1 MSFDILLKITVRY
14 LGTIATCIVVS
25 LLVSLGALFIQDPEY
40 QGSTTAYVTA
50 GERASGAGAANNE
63 YSNSILAQT
72 KVKSFVPLFTS
83 QSVAERVIEKLNLD
97 YTPSELSSRITARRV
112 EDTVTLQITARA
124 DSPER
129 AQAISDEVVVATS
142 EEMKRLE
149 GDTTTKITKVS
160 SAQLSS
166 TPVSPDPKRYIG
178 AGALIGIALGYLVA
192 FLRARYDTRIRTS
205 EDLEGRVSQPVL
217 GVLPQSEGIRD
228 LDFTLADDFRARE
241 ALRKLRTNL
250 RYANIDEQMQSVVIT
265 SPMMSDGKSS
275 VAAFLGVVLAEAG
288 SEVLLIDTDLR
299 RPTVAE
305 KFQTDGSVGLTQVL
319 AGIASISEVIQ
330 KTSVQGLSIL
340 PAGEVPANPSE
351 IIGSRRMQELVEFLA
366 KDYFVILDAPPL
378 LPVTDAALLS
388 RISNGALIVLSA
400 GQSTYEQARS
410 AIRAVEG
417 IDGHVIG
424 VVLNQAST
432 KRFSQ
437 IAYGDAEY
445 GYGAG
450 VGKYKKYTDYKLRD
464 ETGSASS
471 TSVAIKTSESGSNDS
486 SPSALEKP
494 TVAEPPQPPARQ
506 QRSVPSPESTPTDTS
521 QSTSTHGRP
530 NFLKT
535 TEWKDIIDDH

>member
-14 LGTIATCIVVS
+14 LGTIATCIVLS
-25 LLVSLGALFIQDPEY
+25 LLVSLGALFIQNPEY

-50 GERASGAGAANNE
+50 GESSSGAGASSNE

-129 AQAISDEVVVATS
+129 AQAISDEVVIATS

-149 GDTTTKITKVS
+149 GDSTTKITKVS

-178 AGALIGIALGYLVA
+178 AGLLVGIVLGYLVA
-192 FLRARYDTRIRTS
+192 YFRARYDTRIRTS

-217 GVLPQSEGIRD
+217 GVLPESDGIRD

-265 SPMMSDGKSS
+265 SPTMNDGKSS

-288 SEVLLIDTDLR
+288 SEVLLVDTDLR
-299 RPTVAE
+299 RPTVAD
-305 KFQTDGSVGLTQVL
+305 KFQADGSVGLTQVL
-319 AGIASISEVIQ
+319 AGIASLSEAIQ

-351 IIGSRRMQELVEFLA
+351 ILGSRRMQELVEFLA

-400 GQSTYEQARS
+400 GQTTLEQARS
-410 AIRAVEG
+410 AIRAVDG

-424 VVLNQAST
+424 TVLNRAST

-445 GYGAG
+445 GYSAG
-450 VGKYKKYTDYKLRD
+450 VGKYKKYKEYKLPD
-464 ETGSASS
+464 EASANGPRSIAIENS
-471 TSVAIKTSESGSNDS
+471 EDKRFDSPASV
-486 SPSALEKP
+486 LERP
-494 TVAEPPQPPARQ
+494 TVGEPPQPPVRRRRAVSSSE
-506 QRSVPSPESTPTDTS
+506 SVPAPTQ
-521 QSTSTHGRP
+521 QSETQGRP
-530 NFLKT
+530 RFLKT
-535 TEWKDIIDDH
+535 TEWKDIMGDS